1 MGLVLV
7 VVLNWSQFLALFGL
21 GADAPRF
28 EIAWKEP
35 PLPWGYVFSV
45 IVAVMLLEVLPYL
58 EELLR
63 GLWANSGRL
72 VPRKAL
78 QHDSTERS

>member
-28 EIAWKEP
+28 EIAWKASASR
-35 PLPWGYVFSV
+35 LPTPHES
-45 IVAVMLLEVLPYL
+45 ET
-58 EELLR
+58 
-63 GLWANSGRL
+63 
-72 VPRKAL
+72 K
-78 QHDSTERS
+78 